1 MTPHRSFV
9 RKIQYLV
16 AMAVLLVLLV
26 WLGQPATIGVGTE
39 KGSAGGLLAQL
50 RQEYHF
56 SEAQLGEIDPASE
69 TIKLA
74 TLGLRGVAVQ
84 VLWEQSNTYKMKKD
98 WTNLDATLRK
108 IIHLEPHFSK
118 VWYFQGWNLS
128 YNVSVEFDDFRE
140 RYRWVI
146 RGIDF
151 LKQGIRYNRND
162 ALLYRDVGWFISQ
175 KIGRA
180 DESKQFRQLFR
191 EDEDFHREDDFGP
204 ARPPDDRDNWRV
216 GKDWYARAESL
227 VDPRNPARAI
237 KKVTPVVFWA
247 YKPMCQMNFSEAQ
260 AKDGIFGEKGHA
272 AWKEAGED
280 WTAFGALPLPA
291 LEPGVYVQMNDREQ
305 LQADAR
311 ALVARLEAMQPG
323 LREEIRKQR
332 LADPKLLTPAER
344 KAHGLPPEKRMTS
357 ADWELITSAER
368 KLYVR
373 HEDVAFRI
381 DQKDPA
387 KGAEALRL
395 AREALDKE
403 RRLAEVDM
411 ERQIVNFVYWR
422 DRARV
427 EQTKEALAAREAIH
441 AAEQEKEAQNLA
453 RAEQKYREAFE
464 KWRLVLDKKEWPD
477 LKKQE
482 NLGQELVQFVRAYR
496 KLLENETPPRRLPK
510 DFILQDVLDLHE
522 KNTPLRD

>member
-1 MTPHRSFV
+1 MTPQRSFV
-9 RKIQYLV
+9 RKILYL
-16 AMAVLLVLLV
+16 AAIAVLLMVLV

-39 KGSAGGLLAQL
+39 KGSAGGVLAQL
-50 RQEYHF
+50 RQKHHF

-98 WTNLDATLRK
+98 WANLAATLEK

-128 YNVSVEFDDFRE
+128 YNVSVEFDDYRE

-146 RGIDF
+146 KGIEF
-151 LKQGIRYNRND
+151 LKKGIRYNRND
-162 ALLYRDVGWFISQ
+162 AILYRDVGWFISQ

-180 DESKQFRQLFR
+180 DESVQFRELFKA
-191 EDEDFHREDDFGP
+191 DEDFHREDDFGP

-227 VDPRNPARAI
+227 VDPYNPAKAI
-237 KKVTPVVFWA
+237 KKVTPVVFFA
-247 YKPMCQMNFSEAQ
+247 YKPMCQMNFAEAM
-260 AKDGIFGEKGHA
+260 AKDGIFSEKGEA

-280 WTAFGALPLPA
+280 WTKFGNLPLPA
-291 LEPGVYVQMNDREQ
+291 MEPGIYVHLNDGET
-305 LQADAR
+305 LLADAR
-311 ALVARLEAMQPG
+311 ALVARLDAMQSG
-323 LREEIRKQR
+323 LREEIRKER
-332 LADPKLLTPAER
+332 YATLTPAER
-344 KAHGLPPEKRMTS
+344 RAYELPPEKRTH
-357 ADWELITSAER
+357 ADWQPIGNAER
-368 KLYVR
+368 KLRVT

-381 DQKDPA
+381 GQKDLA
-387 KGAEALRL
+387 KGQEALGI
-395 AREALDKE
+395 AKEALGKE
-403 RRLAEVDM
+403 IRLVEV
-411 ERQIVNFVYWR
+411 ESQRTIVNFQHWK

-427 EQTKEALAAREAIH
+427 EQTPEALAARKALH
-441 AAEQEKEAQNLA
+441 LAEQAKEGQDAKLA
-453 RAEQKYREAFE
+453 DEKYREAFE

-477 LKKQE
+477 LKKQDF
-482 NLGQELVQFVRAYR
+482 LGEELVQFVRAYR

-510 DFILQDVLDLHE
+510 NFILQDILDLHE
-522 KNTPLRD
+522 KKTPIRD

>member
-1 MTPHRSFV
+1 MTPQRSFV

-16 AMAVLLVLLV
+16 AMAVLLMVLV

-39 KGSAGGLLAQL
+39 KGSAGGVLAQL
-50 RQEYHF
+50 RQKHHF

-98 WTNLDATLRK
+98 WANLAATLQK

-128 YNVSVEFDDFRE
+128 YNVSVEFDDYRE

-146 RGIDF
+146 KGIDF

-162 ALLYRDVGWFISQ
+162 ALLYKDVGWFISQ

-180 DESKQFRQLFR
+180 DESKQFRELFK

-227 VDPRNPARAI
+227 VDPYYPAKAI
-237 KKVTPVVFWA
+237 KKVTPVVFFA
-247 YKPMCQMNFSEAQ
+247 YKPMCQMNFAEAL
-260 AKDGIFGEKGHA
+260 AKDGIFSEKGEA

-280 WTAFGALPLPA
+280 WTKFGNLPLPA
-291 LEPGVYVQMNDREQ
+291 MEPGIYVHLNDREQ

-311 ALVARLEAMQPG
+311 TLIARLDAMQPG
-323 LREEIRKQR
+323 LRKEIRDER
-332 LADPKLLTPAER
+332 YRTLTPAER
-344 KAHGLPPEKRMTS
+344 RAYELPPDKRTA
-357 ADWELITSAER
+357 ADWEPIGSAER
-368 KLYVR
+368 KLHVR

-381 DQKDPA
+381 GEKEPA
-387 KGAEALRL
+387 RGAEALRI
-395 AREALDKE
+395 AKEALDKE
-403 RRLAEVDM
+403 IRLAEVAS
-411 ERQIVNFVYWR
+411 QQSIVNFTHWK

-427 EQTKEALAAREAIH
+427 EQTPEALAAREAIH
-441 AAEQEKEAQNLA
+441 AAEEEKEAQNLA
-453 RAEQKYREAFE
+453 QAEKKYREAFE

-477 LKKQE
+477 LKKQDF
-482 NLGQELVQFVRAYR
+482 LGEELVQFIRAYR
-496 KLLENETPPRRLPK
+496 TLLENESPPRRLPK
-510 DFILQDVLDLHE
+510 DFILQDVFDLHD
-522 KNTPLRD
+522 KKTPIRD